1 MHVNLPSTRF
11 SAYLKFGCVSIRE
24 VYNALFI
31 NFGKNQEIVKQLQ
44 WRDFFMKITYFYPDV
59 IGQSM
64 KEECDYI
71 KW

>member
-31 NFGKNQEIVKQLQ
+31 NFGKNNIGDYTQEQISDSLYEVKFAN
-44 WRDFFMKITYFYPDV
+44 DFTTLHIYSK
-59 IGQSM
+59 G
-64 KEECDYI
+64 
-71 KW
+71 